1 MPTRSQRHLREFSR
15 EGQDSTGS
23 PGVGASV
30 TITAPGA
37 GAVST
42 TLTLSG
48 TATNAEGGNASES
61 INWSSNVDGA
71 LGRGASIDV
80 TITAG
85 AHTLTAEVGGVTDTV
100 AVTAS

>member
-1 MPTRSQRHLREFSR
+1 MPTRSQRHLREFSQ
-15 EGQDSTGS
+15 EGTDSSGS
-23 PGVGASV
+23 PGLGGSV
-30 TITAPGA
+30 SITAPVA

-48 TATNAEGGNASES
+48 VATNAEGGDASS
-61 INWSSNVDGA
+61 QINWSSNVDGA
-71 LGRGASIDV
+71 LGKGASIEV
-80 TITAG
+80 TLTAG